1 MASRSA
7 RVWALTLL
15 GLLAAGCHRDEVPP
29 GFQGIV
35 EHEERDLGF
44 QVGGQVVSVAVD
56 RGALVKSGQ
65 VVARLDDSLARPQRD
80 ARAAELATAR
90 AQLELLRAG
99 SRPEEI
105 RQAAAQL
112 DSARATVSQVERN
125 LARAQRLAKTG
136 AKAAASVQNLEA
148 DLERARAQRR
158 LLSQRLR
165 LLRAGARP
173 EEIAAAAARADAAK
187 AQLAEAEKHLALYT
201 LHAPLDGEVLDVV
214 TRAGEVAA
222 AGAPVL
228 VIADTAHPYVDAFVP
243 QGELAGLH
251 IGTPARVATD
261 SSGARLPAVVEYV
274 GQRTE
279 FTPRFL
285 FSEQERPNLVVRVR
299 VRIDDRQRTL
309 HAGVPAFVTFE
320 RGKAK

>member
-1 MASRSA
+1 MASRTA
-7 RVWALTLL
+7 RAWALTLL
-15 GLLAAGCHRDEVPP
+15 GLLAASCHGNEVPP

-35 EHEERDLGF
+35 EYEARDLGF
-44 QVGGQVVSVAVD
+44 QVAGQVVSVAVE
-56 RGALVKSGQ
+56 RGALVKADQ
-65 VVARLDDSLARPQRD
+65 VLAHLDDSLARPQRD
-80 ARAAELATAR
+80 TRAAELASAQ

-112 DSARATVSQVERN
+112 DSARATVTQVERN
-125 LARAQRLAKTG
+125 LARAQRLARTG

-165 LLRAGARP
+165 LLRAGARS

-187 AQLAEAEKHLALYT
+187 AQLAEAERHLALYT
-201 LHAPLDGEVLDVV
+201 LHAPIDGEVLDVV
-214 TRAGEVAA
+214 TRAGEIST
-222 AGAPVL
+222 AGAPVV

-243 QGELAGLH
+243 QGELAGIH
-251 IGTPARVATD
+251 IGTPARVVTD
-261 SSGARLPAVVEYV
+261 SSGAGLEAVVEFL

-285 FSEQERPNLVVRVR
+285 FSEQERPNLVIRVR
-299 VRIDDRQRTL
+299 VRIDDPERTL

-320 RGKAK
+320 RGEAR